1 MAGAISKSEQG
12 SEGAVVWRFL
22 PACEH
27 DFLGKGFRP
36 SRVWGVP
43 LGARASP
50 VVASLRR
57 GVERRQGGELRQMAL
72 VEFISILYEG
82 RVKKTEGNV
91 LIVENCRKLSEIG
104 WRRNMEK
111 TLISQLATAISD
123 KRCYSNMPN
132 KLPGLK

>member
-82 RVKKTEGNV
+82 RVKKQKGTCY
-91 LIVENCRKLSEIG
+91 LWRSVESSQRSAGGET
-104 WRRNMEK
+104 WRRH
-111 TLISQLATAISD
+111 
-123 KRCYSNMPN
+123 
-132 KLPGLK
+132 